1 MKHTRS
7 AHRPYPLY
15 VHLSVLFSVLILV
28 LGGLIAWFGYAQG
41 RDLTLS
47 ATERVFDHIGREA
60 HSSLSRAFE
69 PVGRFTDVLALQPL
83 VEAGTLDERLQAL
96 PLLRQAFAGHAPV
109 AAAYAGYADGSF
121 FLLRLLADKTEQ
133 KFFAAPAQ
141 AHYMVQS
148 VERREAAPLRPLYIF
163 FDQELRELERRVV
176 SEYDYDPRTRPWY
189 RLAHTTGQRVFTEPY
204 VFFATNT
211 PGVTAAKRAN
221 AQSVVGIDITLA
233 HISAQLAALSTLPG
247 MRIVLFDEQRRLL
260 ARSDSSRTLTR
271 READRVF
278 LKTLDASGDA
288 LLAALRPASQDGGK
302 ALDLRVDGKEWKSV
316 VLPIDTARGP
326 LFLAIAVPLDELLQ
340 DLRAMRTRHLLI
352 CLVLLLCAI
361 PLTALTA
368 HGVARRMRRIT
379 AQAGDIR
386 AFKFD
391 GPAAGRSIVLEIDQ
405 LSQAMEMMRDT
416 IRNFLDVATS
426 LAAETNFERLLERV
440 IRETCQGMQAIGG
453 VVYLPDTEQAHLR
466 PATLVDQ
473 SGKASQVSAE
483 VIAVQADSPVA
494 AAFRDCTTH
503 AIDLSVQCGP
513 ELSVFQKMWPEHRL
527 GMVAI
532 PLRERNGERVGVL
545 VLFTPDAELPNG
557 ARLAFAEALSGTA
570 AVAIETQ
577 GLVES
582 RKELLDAFIRLVA
595 GAIDAKSPY
604 TGGHCQRVPEL
615 TLMLARAACDAKAG
629 PYENFQLDAKQWEAL
644 QIASWLHDCGKVT
657 TPEYVVDKATKLETI
672 YDRLHEIRMR
682 FEVLKRDVQI
692 DTLQKIAA
700 GGDAS
705 RLEAE
710 RDSRLAE
717 LDADF
722 AFVATCNEGGEFMQS
737 ESIARLERIAQRT
750 WQRTLDDRIGLS
762 NDEQKRKAR
771 EPAQTLP
778 ATELLLADKIEHLIE
793 RPVAEQLQS
802 DNKWGFKLP
811 APEYKYNR
819 GELHNLR
826 IEHGTLCAEERYI
839 INHHIVQTIIMLSQ
853 LPFPR
858 HLRDVPEI
866 AGGHHEK
873 MDGTGYPKRLKREEM
888 SDTARMMAIADI
900 FEALTASDR
909 PYKKAKNLSESLR
922 IMQKMK
928 ADQHIDPD
936 LYELFIDSGVWR
948 VYAQRFL
955 HPAQIDVADASPY
968 R

>member
-1 MKHTRS
+1 MKPARS
-7 AHRPYPLY
+7 GHRPYPLY
-15 VHLSVLFSVLILV
+15 VHLAVLFSLLF
-28 LGGLIAWFGYAQG
+28 LAMGGLIAWFGYVQG

-47 ATERVFDHIGREA
+47 ATERVFDHIGRET
-60 HSSLSRAFE
+60 HSSLTQTFE
-69 PVGRFTDVLALQPL
+69 PVRRFTDVLTLQPL
-83 VEAGTLDERLQAL
+83 VEARNLSERLQAL
-96 PLLRQAFAGHAPV
+96 PLLRQAFAGNIQV
-109 AAAYAGYADGSF
+109 TAAYAGYADGSF
-121 FLLRLLADKTEQ
+121 FLLRSLPDEAARG
-133 KFFAAPAQ
+133 FFAAPAQ
-141 AHYMVQS
+141 ARYLVQS
-148 VERREAAPLRPLYIF
+148 IERSGTAQPRPLYIF
-163 FDQELRELERRVV
+163 FDEALRELERRAAP
-176 SEYDYDPRTRPWY
+176 EYNYDPRTRPWY
-189 RLAHTTGQRVFTEPY
+189 QLVRTTGQRVFTEPY
-204 VFFATNT
+204 AFFTTGA
-211 PGVTAAKRAN
+211 PGVTVAKRAN
-221 AQSVVGIDITLA
+221 AQSVVGVDITLV
-233 HISAQLAALSTLPG
+233 HLSAQLATLSTLPG
-247 MRIVLFDEQRRLL
+247 MRLVLFDEQRRLL
-260 ARSDSSRTLTR
+260 ARSDSSRALTR
-271 READRVF
+271 REDDGAF
-278 LKTLDASGDA
+278 LSTLDDSGDA
-288 LLAALRPASQDGGK
+288 LLSALRFAGRDDGK
-302 ALDLRVDGKEWKSV
+302 ALDLNVNGKEWKSV

-340 DLRAMRTRHLLI
+340 DLRAMRTRHVLI
-352 CLVLLLCAI
+352 SLALLLCAI
-361 PLTALTA
+361 PLIALTA
-368 HGVARRMRRIT
+368 HSVARRMRRIT
-379 AQAGDIR
+379 AQAKDIR

-391 GPAAGRSIVLEIDQ
+391 GPAAGRSVILEIDQ
-405 LSQAMEMMRDT
+405 RSQAMEMMRDT

-426 LAAETNFERLLERV
+426 LAAESNFDRLLERV
-440 IRETCQGMQAIGG
+440 VWETCQGMQAVGG
-453 VVYLPDTEQAHLR
+453 VVYLPDVEQEHLR

-473 SGKASQVSAE
+473 SRKALQADVTS
-483 VIAVQADSPVA
+483 IAVQADSPIA
-494 AAFRDCTTH
+494 AAFRDCTTRVLNL
-503 AIDLSVQCGP
+503 AAQSCN
-513 ELSVFQKMWPEHRL
+513 ELSAFRKLWPHAL
-527 GMVAI
+527 GAVAI

-545 VLFTPDAELPNG
+545 VLFMHEAEIPNG
-557 ARLAFAEALSGTA
+557 ERLAFAEALSGTA

-577 GLVES
+577 LLVES
-582 RKELLDAFIRLVA
+582 RKDLLDSFIRLVA

-615 TLMLARAACDAKAG
+615 TLMLARAACDAQAG
-629 PYENFQLDAKQWEAL
+629 PYKDFQLNEQQWEAL

-692 DTLQKIAA
+692 DMLQKIAA
-700 GGDAS
+700 GGDAIK
-705 RLEAE
+705 LQTE
-710 RDSRLAE
+710 RDARLIE

-722 AFVATCNEGGEFMQS
+722 AFVAACNEGGEFMQP

-762 NDEQKRKAR
+762 QDERKRKAR

-778 ATELLLADKIEHLIE
+778 ATELLLADKVEHLIE
-793 RPVAEQLQS
+793 RPAEEQLPL

-826 IEHGTLCAEERYI
+826 IARGTLCEEERYI
-839 INHHIVQTIIMLSQ
+839 VNHHIVQTIIMLSQ

-955 HPAQIDVADASPY
+955 QPAQIDVTDATPY